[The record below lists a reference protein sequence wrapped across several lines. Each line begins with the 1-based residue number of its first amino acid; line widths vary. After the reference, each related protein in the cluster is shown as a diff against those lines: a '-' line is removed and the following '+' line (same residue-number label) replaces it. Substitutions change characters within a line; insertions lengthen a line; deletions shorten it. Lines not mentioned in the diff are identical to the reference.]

1 MAVRKFV
8 SYQYDSHLLS
18 SLRFISLRF
27 WQVQYGNPDKLC
39 VPLVEAKKNG
49 GDLVVTLLLLPLFLK
64 LGVYIDPQFALKT
77 KKIVFADTLYWACKC
92 RKHMLSIIVS
102 FAWEFSA

>member
-1 MAVRKFV
+1 MFV
-8 SYQYDSHLLS
+8 SYQYDSHFLS
-18 SLRFISLRF
+18 SLRYISTRF

-49 GDLVVTLLLLPLFLK
+49 GDLVVTLLFLK

-77 KKIVFADTLYWACKC
+77 KKNCVC
-92 RKHMLSIIVS
+92 
-102 FAWEFSA
+102 